1 MHNGEDGGVH
11 REETNG
17 GAQSGKRLRV
27 SDIDSNSLA
36 VGEDEEVAKHLLDQA
51 KVGGGGGG

>member
-11 REETNG
+11 RRR
-17 GAQSGKRLRV
+17 ARSGKRLWV
-27 SDIDSNSLA
+27 SDIDIDSLA